1 MVKIGIITDSTCD
14 LSNEYLSEKK
24 IKLLPTRIIYSYG
37 EFLDRIEIEPKEV
50 YDNFVKEIPKTSMPS
65 PDDFFKAVDACKAE
79 GCTHI
84 IAILV
89 SSGLS
94 GTFNMASAASHE
106 IHDIPIKVI
115 DSKSLSLGLGYLVMD
130 AVKAAEEGR
139 SYEEIITLIESRI
152 QDTHVYFALET
163 LKYLRNGGRIGYV
176 EGTIAEML
184 NIKPVIRVEQSDG
197 KYRTHK
203 KARGMKK
210 AIDVLKSVMDSFDAK
225 KVRITAVHGDLPEK
239 VEEILSHAKTKVNVI
254 DYHSVQTCPVLG
266 VHTGPGLIGFV
277 LQLVE

>member
-1 MVKIGIITDSTCD
+1 MKIGIITDSTCD
-14 LSNEYLSEKK
+14 LSNEYLSEKS

-37 EFLDRIEIEPKEV
+37 EFLDRVEIAPGEV
-50 YDNFVKEIPKTSMPS
+50 YENFAKEIPKTSMPS
-65 PDDFFKAVDACKAE
+65 PDDFYRAVEECKSE
-79 GCTHI
+79 GATHI

-94 GTFNMASAASHE
+94 GTFGMVSAAC
-106 IHDIPIKVI
+106 HDIRDIPVKVI

-130 AVKAAEEGR
+130 AVKAVEEGK
-139 SYEEIITLIESRI
+139 SYEEVIDLVEGKV
-152 QDTHVYFALET
+152 QNTHVYFALET

-184 NIKPVIRVEQSDG
+184 NIKPVIRIEHSDG

-203 KARGMKK
+203 KARGMKRAIEALK
-210 AIDVLKSVMDSFDAK
+210 AVMDSFDAH
-225 KVRITAVHGDLPEK
+225 KVRITVVHGELPEK
-239 VEEILSHAKTKVNVI
+239 EAEMLAYAKAKSNAVSC
-254 DYHSVQTCPVLG
+254 HSTQTCPVLG

-277 LQLVE
+277 LQLVD

>member
-1 MVKIGIITDSTCD
+1 MAKIGIITDSTCD
-14 LSNEYLSEKK
+14 LSNEYLSEKN
-24 IKLLPTRIIYSYG
+24 IKLLPTRIIYTYG
-37 EFLDRIEIEPKEV
+37 EFLDRVEIEPREV
-50 YDNFVKEIPKTSMPS
+50 YENFEREIPKTSMPS
-65 PDDFFKAVDACKAE
+65 PDDFFKAVDALKSE
-79 GCTHI
+79 GATHI

-106 IHDIPIKVI
+106 VHDIPIKVI

-130 AVKAAEEGR
+130 AVEAVEQGK
-139 SYEEIITLIESRI
+139 SYEEVISLIETRVNA
-152 QDTHVYFALET
+152 TNVYFALET

-184 NIKPVIRVEQSDG
+184 SIKPIIRIEHSDG

-203 KARGMKK
+203 KARGMKR
-210 AIDVLKSVMDSFDAK
+210 AIEALKEVMNSFDAE
-225 KVRITAVHGDLPEK
+225 KVRITVVHGDLPDK
-239 VEEILSHAKTKVNVI
+239 EEEMMAHVKTKSNVAS
-254 DYHSVQTCPVLG
+254 YQSVQTCPVLG

-277 LQLVE
+277 LQVLE